1 MSQLQDNLNEILRQ
15 KNLYLLP
22 ENIRKDLTIL
32 GVTGTF
38 EGGSSEGIKLF
49 NTIEEMNSSTGN
61 VDGDLAIVYNESI
74 NNYQGIFKYD
84 VNTWV
89 VADTGLTAN
98 AREVINPKVFQRQKW
113 SRDWDFKYKY

>member
-49 NTIEEMNSSTGN
+49 STVEDMNSSTGN
-61 VDGDLAIVYNESI
+61 IDRRFSYSI
-74 NNYQGIFKYD
+74 
-84 VNTWV
+84 
-89 VADTGLTAN
+89 
-98 AREVINPKVFQRQKW
+98 
-113 SRDWDFKYKY
+113 

>member
-22 ENIRKDLTIL
+22 ENIKKDLTIL

-38 EGGSSEGIKLF
+38 EGGGSSEGIKLF
-49 NTIEEMNSSTGN
+49 STIAEMNSSTGN
-61 VDGDLAIVYNESI
+61 VDGDLAIVYNEST

-98 AREVINPKVFQRQKW
+98 AREVMNPKVFQR
-113 SRDWDFKYKY
+113 